1 MRLQQENVT
10 AFERDMIIKIF
21 ALLQLNGDLFFLFYH
36 IGASYFRVDT
46 EVSVALVRQMLYEI
60 ILGRNRPLRG
70 DGSLFVNNRSELLVR
85 DRSSSKVFTSS
96 PTSDGSN
103 ATSKKNEK

>member
-1 MRLQQENVT
+1 MLQPNGES
-10 AFERDMIIKIF
+10 F
-21 ALLQLNGDLFFLFYH
+21 LLFHTGTN
-36 IGASYFRVDT
+36 YFRVDT
-46 EVSVALVRQMLYEI
+46 DVSVAQMLYEI

-85 DRSSSKVFTSS
+85 DRSSSKVSTS
-96 PTSDGSN
+96 PTSDGSD